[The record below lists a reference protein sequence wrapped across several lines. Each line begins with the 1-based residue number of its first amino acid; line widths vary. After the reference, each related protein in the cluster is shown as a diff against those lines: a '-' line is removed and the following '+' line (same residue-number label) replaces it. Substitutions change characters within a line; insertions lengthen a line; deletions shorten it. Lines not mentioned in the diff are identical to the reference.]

1 MKIVVAAVA
10 IFAATAG
17 FASSN
22 NHPANAR
29 AAGTCSSLFFDE
41 GDLAE
46 AKFFATLAQE
56 EDSMTPES
64 MAANAQ
70 ISMREGRWGFVAVT
84 RRNVA
89 GDVLLRGAADLL
101 DHGRLFDVR
110 LAVRAATESDPSLK
124 PVARRWVYSV
134 VRAKLTPRNAV
145 EMLAML
151 GIVADDTDFHL
162 EIARRALAMHFPK
175 LAVLSAQEALKFP
188 NAPRRE
194 IALLLVEA
202 SRALAEA
209 SLKEEALKL
218 AVEIDPTV
226 SSYRPKP
233 VQYVGG
239 TCGNVTSPF
248 AGPSD
253 SDERFFPAAT
263 YAPPLPPRAIPADAK
278 SRETQCRA
286 LAPPM
291 FPEPFNARSSG
302 RDAEERVWQP
312 GDVSITDT
320 PPPCVDHSAF
330 EVVVAADG
338 HVESVTVYRASFK
351 AGGPNDPAA
360 IAAEEK
366 ALVPLVMKQTY
377 KPGSIRG
384 VPIRSITRAAVKR
397 NCE

>member
-10 IFAATAG
+10 IFLATAG

-22 NHPANAR
+22 NHPGNAR
-29 AAGTCSSLFFDE
+29 AAAACSTLFFDE
-41 GDLAE
+41 GDFAE
-46 AKFFATLAQE
+46 AKFFAQLARE
-56 EDSMTPES
+56 EDSMIPES

-70 ISMREGRWGFVAVT
+70 LSMREGHWAMMAVM
-84 RRNVA
+84 RQQIP

-101 DHGRLFDVR
+101 EHGTLFGVR
-110 LAVRAATESDPSLK
+110 LAVKGAVDADPSLK
-124 PVARRWVYSV
+124 PVARRWVDSV

-145 EMLAML
+145 EMLALL
-151 GIVADDTDFHL
+151 GVVADDTNFHL

-175 LAVLSAQEALKFP
+175 LAVLSAQEALKLP

-194 IALLLVEA
+194 LALLFVEA
-202 SRALAEA
+202 SRALHEA
-209 SLKEEALKL
+209 SLKEEALRL

-233 VQYVGG
+233 VQYLGG

-248 AGPSD
+248 AGPYD

-278 SRETQCRA
+278 SREAQCRA

-312 GDVSITDT
+312 GDISITDT
-320 PPPCVDHSAF
+320 PPPCVNNSAF
-330 EVVVAADG
+330 EVVVAGDG

-366 ALVPLVMKQTY
+366 ALVPVVMKQKY
-377 KPGSIRG
+377 KPGRIRG
-384 VPIRSITRAAVKR
+384 VPIRSITRAAVSR

>member
-10 IFAATAG
+10 IFVATAG

-22 NHPANAR
+22 NHPGNAR
-29 AAGTCSSLFFDE
+29 AASACSTLFFDE
-41 GDLAE
+41 GDLDE
-46 AKFFATLAQE
+46 AKFFAQLARE
-56 EDSMTPES
+56 EDFTIPES
-64 MAANAQ
+64 LTANAQ
-70 ISMREGRWGFVAVT
+70 ISMHEGHWAFMALA
-84 RRNVA
+84 RRNIA
-89 GDVLLRGAADLL
+89 GDVLLRGAAELL
-101 DHGRLFDVR
+101 ERGRLFDVR
-110 LAVRAATESDPSLK
+110 LAVMAATESDASLK
-124 PVARRWVYSV
+124 PVARRWAYSV

-145 EMLAML
+145 EMLALL
-151 GIVADDTDFHL
+151 GVVADDTNFHL

-194 IALLLVEA
+194 IALLLVDA
-202 SRALAEA
+202 SRALHET

-233 VQYVGG
+233 VQFIGG

-286 LAPPM
+286 LAPPL

-312 GDVSITDT
+312 GDISITDT
-320 PPPCVDHSAF
+320 PPPCVNNSAF
-330 EVVVAADG
+330 EVVVAVDG

-366 ALVPLVMKQTY
+366 ALVPVVMRQKY
-377 KPGSIRG
+377 KPGRIRG
-384 VPIRSITRAAVKR
+384 VPIRSITRAAVSR